1 MKVDAIIHGEI
12 EVLGEAAQRA
22 ERLGFDGVV
31 SPEVA
36 HDPFVP
42 LVLAAAVTERVR
54 LQTGIAVAFARNPM
68 IVAVIASDLQR
79 LSRGRFTLGLG
90 SQIRAHVTRR
100 FSMPWSQP
108 ADRMRE
114 FVLAV
119 RAIWHAWESDEPLA
133 FKGEF
138 YEHTLMTPM
147 FSHGTPNYQW
157 PPVFVAGV
165 GPAMTAIAG
174 EVAEGYLA
182 HGFTTPGYL
191 RSVTLP
197 QLEIGLQRS
206 GRSRGDIE
214 VSIPVLFHAARSDQD
229 HRRGRDGLRQ
239 TIAFYGSTPAY
250 RPVLEH
256 HGWGDLGLEL
266 HSLSR
271 QGAWEKMADAVP
283 DELVDLMSVS
293 GSITESGVEIARRFA
308 GIADRVQ
315 IGLPAGDDDARAL
328 LEAIRVASHSS

>member
-1 MKVDAIIHGEI
+1 MKVDAIIHGDI

-174 EVAEGYLA
+174 EVAEDVSDEDQAGQ
-182 HGFTTPGYL
+182 GNDPFFTN
-191 RSVTLP
+191 
-197 QLEIGLQRS
+197 
-206 GRSRGDIE
+206 
-214 VSIPVLFHAARSDQD
+214 
-229 HRRGRDGLRQ
+229 
-239 TIAFYGSTPAY
+239 
-250 RPVLEH
+250 
-256 HGWGDLGLEL
+256 
-266 HSLSR
+266 
-271 QGAWEKMADAVP
+271 
-283 DELVDLMSVS
+283 
-293 GSITESGVEIARRFA
+293 
-308 GIADRVQ
+308 
-315 IGLPAGDDDARAL
+315 
-328 LEAIRVASHSS
+328 